1 MEDVIE
7 VYRRPFDPKQPLVC
21 LDEFCKQLLGEISA
35 PQPSKPGTPAR
46 YDYEYVRH
54 GSATAFMIYAPLV
67 GVREIFITQEATR
80 TRLDYAAALRFI
92 SDTMFPDAEKII
104 LVEDNLNTHEDGSLY
119 AAFEPA
125 EARRLAE
132 RFERHHTPKHGSWL
146 NIAESEISAVTRT
159 AISPRVDSTEL
170 FRSQCEAAAAR
181 RNQEC
186 RKTNWQFSC
195 DDSRVKLKS
204 LYPSLQT

>member
-1 MEDVIE
+1 
-7 VYRRPFDPKQPLVC
+7 
-21 LDEFCKQLLGEISA
+21 
-35 PQPSKPGTPAR
+35 
-46 YDYEYVRH
+46 
-54 GSATAFMIYAPLV
+54 V

-92 SDTMFPDAEKII
+92 SDTMFPDADKII
-104 LVEDNLNTHEDGSLY
+104 LVEDNFNTHEDGSLY

-132 RFERHHTPKHGSWL
+132 RFERHDTPKHVSWL

-159 AISPRVDSTEL
+159 AISPRVDSTER
-170 FRSQCEAAAAR
+170 FRSQCETAAAR

-195 DDSRVKLKS
+195 DNSRVKLES
-204 LYPSLQT
+204 LYPSFQN

>member
-1 MEDVIE
+1 
-7 VYRRPFDPKQPLVC
+7 
-21 LDEFCKQLLGEISA
+21 
-35 PQPSKPGTPAR
+35 
-46 YDYEYVRH
+46 
-54 GSATAFMIYAPLV
+54 V

-104 LVEDNLNTHEDGSLY
+104 LVEDNLNTHEDGS
-119 AAFEPA
+119 
-125 EARRLAE
+125 
-132 RFERHHTPKHGSWL
+132 WL

-159 AISPRVDSTEL
+159 AISPRVDSTER

-195 DDSRVKLKS
+195 DDSRVKLES
-204 LYPSLQT
+204 LYPSFQT

>member
-7 VYRRPFDPKQPLVC
+7 VYLRPLDPKRPLVC
-21 LDEFCKQLLGEISA
+21 LDEFCKQLLGEVAA
-35 PQPSKPGTPAR
+35 PETAKPGTPAR

-67 GVREIFITQEATR
+67 GEREIFITQEATR

-92 SDTMFPDAEKII
+92 SDTMFPEAEKII

-119 AAFEPA
+119 AAFQPA

-146 NIAESEISAVTRT
+146 NIAESEISAVVRT
-159 AISPRVDSTEL
+159 AISPRVDSQER
-170 FRSQCEAAAAR
+170 FRSQCAAAAER
-181 RNQEC
+181 RNKEC
-186 RKTNWQFSC
+186 RKTDWQFSC
-195 DDSRVKLKS
+195 DDSRLKLKS
-204 LYPSLQT
+204 LYPSFQD